1 MTDDPRCSTAQS
13 QVASM
18 HQLLQ
23 WAGATTIK
31 SIYLVILNSPNRWGT
46 VNENRNFIRELIQ
59 TLEVGNQNGVSTC
72 NILFESLN
80 YTYGIFTKQKDWPE
94 IVGDNCDGCCTS
106 STPLWYPNNSVSIGL
121 PNFVP
126 FGCWTNATIHQTA
139 TEIEGPCNGRINVNY
154 RFP

>member
-59 TLEVGNQNGVSTC
+59 TLEVGNQNDAHRRRHCGIPTIQFRSVCQTLFHSAAGQTRQFIKPQPRSKGRAMEESMST
-72 NILFESLN
+72 IDFHKYEQSL
-80 YTYGIFTKQKDWPE
+80 
-94 IVGDNCDGCCTS
+94 
-106 STPLWYPNNSVSIGL
+106 
-121 PNFVP
+121 
-126 FGCWTNATIHQTA
+126 
-139 TEIEGPCNGRINVNY
+139 
-154 RFP
+154 